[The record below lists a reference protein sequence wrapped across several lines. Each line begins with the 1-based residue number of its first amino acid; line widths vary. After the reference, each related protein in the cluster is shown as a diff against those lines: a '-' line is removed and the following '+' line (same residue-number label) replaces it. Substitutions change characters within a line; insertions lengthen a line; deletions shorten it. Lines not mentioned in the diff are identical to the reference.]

1 MPNSNGLPGQTSF
14 LSGLSAGIGNFLLAQ
29 RMKAEADVHENRQYI
44 VNDMAKRMEH
54 VRPED
59 LPTALQYFQKAI
71 DSKTEDDLHKAYGGF
86 TSKLMPEDW
95 MGEQAGRTQNAQADA
110 TNAQSNQTALDQAK
124 AYQSAL
130 ANGGMTLGQAPVAT
144 PLAGPDI
151 VGPGSGGSAES
162 QQIQS
167 PDIPQNYIQ
176 KQEAD
181 AVQAAAVKQLPE
193 GVTAKI
199 FAKPTDPG
207 YAPDKALLPASAA
220 EPDAK
225 PISLAKV
232 DPNAYAKGKIRVMT
246 EEGKQQRQIAIFTK
260 QQEIRQ
266 ANAIAQ
272 IHERTKGNLA
282 KVQEQ
287 QKIGKIKIV
296 PKSDTY
302 DEDTDTTSIATIDTN
317 TNEKS
322 FITIP
327 GKTAKIQELYQNQEK
342 IDNAKEKADA
352 ELELKRTTEKFKE
365 DIGTKRLNEWT
376 KYTESRIAKNSA
388 DIQAHGQKQ
397 IVEKLKIQASEM
409 KTKIQATAGEIKSA
423 MSSLSGSSQAQI
435 GKLRAELKAQ
445 MEAYDNLVDPE
456 NLSKIIGSV
465 QGEAGV
471 TPTASPT
478 ASPVAPASPPKA
490 KVQGRTAADIKKSLQ

>member
-1 MPNSNGLPGQTSF
+1 MPTANNLPGQTSF

-29 RMKAEADVHENRQYI
+29 RMKNEAEVHENRQYI

-59 LPTALQYFQKAI
+59 LPLALQYFQKAI

-95 MGEQAGRTQNAQADA
+95 MGEQGARAKNAQADT
-110 TNAQSNQTALDQAK
+110 TNAASNQTAIEQAK
-124 AYQSAL
+124 AYQQAL
-130 ANGGMTLGQAPVAT
+130 ANGGMTLGQAPVGG
-144 PLAGPDI
+144 PIGGPDTI
-151 VGPGSGGSAES
+151 GPGVGGPPA
-162 QQIQS
+162 QVQS
-167 PDIPQNYIQ
+167 PEIPQNYIQ
-176 KQEAD
+176 QQEAD
-181 AVQAAAVKQLPE
+181 AVQAAAIKQLPE

-207 YAPDKALLPASAA
+207 YAPDKALIPASQA

-246 EEGKQQRQIAIFTK
+246 EEGKQQRQLATFTK

-266 ANAIAQ
+266 ANTIAQ
-272 IHERTKGNLA
+272 IHERIKGNLA

-287 QKIGKIKIV
+287 QKMGKIKVV
-296 PKSDTY
+296 PGTDTY
-302 DEDTDTTSIATIDTN
+302 DEDTDTTSVATIDTN

-327 GKTAKIQELYQNQEK
+327 GKTANIQKLYQNQEK

-352 ELELKRTTEKFKE
+352 EIEIKRASEKFKE
-365 DIGTKRLNEWT
+365 DIGTKRLEEWT

-388 DIQAHGQKQ
+388 DVQALGQKQ
-397 IVEKLKIQASEM
+397 IVETLKIRANEL

-423 MSSLSGSSQAQI
+423 MSSLSGSSQAQV
-435 GKLRAELKAQ
+435 GKLRAELKGY
-445 MEAYDNLVDPE
+445 MDAYDNLVNPE

-465 QGEAGV
+465 QADTNGG
-471 TPTASPT
+471 TPA
-478 ASPVAPASPPKA
+478 PVATPGATTPKA
-490 KVQGRTAADIKKSLQ
+490 KVQGRTAAELKQGLK